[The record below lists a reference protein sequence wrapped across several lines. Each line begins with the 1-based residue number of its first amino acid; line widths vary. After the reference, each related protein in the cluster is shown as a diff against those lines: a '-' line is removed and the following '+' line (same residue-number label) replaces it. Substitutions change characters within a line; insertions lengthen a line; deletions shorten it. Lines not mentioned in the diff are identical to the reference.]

1 MNMKALKYVGPKT
14 RSFRSVSAILF
25 SFLALVVV
33 MGAAQASGPPRPQ
46 PQSPW
51 RQWWGGGCYCLPWQ
65 PVPLIHILDVVKNE
79 SVTFET
85 EDFPK
90 NEDFTVTMGY
100 MHTKGVD
107 GIVIGTFNTGE
118 DETGIYTFAIP
129 EDLADLYQI
138 AVRAETDHA
147 CPYNAYNWFYNNN
160 SEIEPEIDD
169 NL

>member
-1 MNMKALKYVGPKT
+1 MKVLKYVGSKMK
-14 RSFRSVSAILF
+14 SYRSVSAILF

-33 MGAAQASGPPRPQ
+33 MGVVQAQAGGPTHRQ

-51 RQWWGGGCYCLPWQ
+51 RQWWGGGCVCLPWE
-65 PVPLIHILDVVKNE
+65 PVPLIHILEVGKNE

-85 EDFPK
+85 EDFPE

-107 GIVIGTFNTGE
+107 GIVVGTFNSGE
-118 DETGIYTFAIP
+118 EETGIYTFAIP
-129 EDLADLYQI
+129 EDFDDLYQI
-138 AVRAETDHA
+138 SIRAETDHE

-160 SEIEPEIDD
+160 SEIEPEPVS
-169 NL
+169 